1 MDAVIVLV
9 LAFAGLYRL
18 RLARRIQGTAIAD
31 ARHGRW
37 IVAFNRW
44 LGLALI
50 AAALL
55 WLWWRR

>member
-1 MDAVIVLV
+1 MDVVIVLV
-9 LAFAGLYRL
+9 LAFAGAYRL
-18 RLARRIQGTAIAD
+18 LLARRIAATAIAD
-31 ARHGRW
+31 SRHGRW

>member
-1 MDAVIVLV
+1 VDVVIVLV
-9 LAFAGLYRL
+9 LAFAGLFRM
-18 RLARRIQGTAIAD
+18 RLARKIA
-31 ARHGRW
+31 ATPIAATKHGRW

-55 WLWWRR
+55 WFWWRR